1 MPARRNR
8 KVYKY
13 LIKCPSPLTSLLV
26 SYLATC
32 FGRMFSGPFRRRK
45 SAKQTAD
52 KYEALGASPEK
63 DARLEELYAQLE
75 CDPDP

>member
-1 MPARRNR
+1 
-8 KVYKY
+8 
-13 LIKCPSPLTSLLV
+13 
-26 SYLATC
+26 
-32 FGRMFSGPFRRRK
+32 MFSGPFRRRK